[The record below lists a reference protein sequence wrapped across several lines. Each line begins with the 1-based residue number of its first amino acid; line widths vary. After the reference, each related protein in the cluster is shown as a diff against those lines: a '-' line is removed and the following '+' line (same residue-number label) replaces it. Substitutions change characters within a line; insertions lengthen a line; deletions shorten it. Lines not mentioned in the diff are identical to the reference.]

1 MTEVMKWAFVGDLQI
16 PYHDKRAVDLWLKV
30 MKAWKPDVI
39 DFVGD
44 IDDQLEYSSFSDGT
58 TDEAF
63 KKLKDMEKDFDK
75 EQAAYDR
82 LLLKLASAPDEKAKE
97 LVREVLPP
105 EPVKPDMSPLG
116 IIKDNAFAA
125 KAFYGDVRKQHKN
138 AELHSSLGN
147 HDIRIFKYMDKKAP
161 EYAEQVTP
169 NLLWGLDDL
178 GISWRH
184 YDLPPLERYAGI
196 HVHHGATTTTTGLAV
211 KNDIELYNISLV
223 RGHDHRGGVV
233 YKSYPMTGGSLA
245 GMGTGHLCDP
255 SAYGLKYTIN
265 PSWEKGFGVAYVVG
279 GKAHLNFI
287 PMRDYTVVLD
297 GRVFKG

>member
-1 MTEVMKWAFVGDLQI
+1 MTNVLKWAFVGDLQI
-16 PYHDKRAVDLWLKV
+16 PYEDARAVALWKKV
-30 MKAWKPDVI
+30 MKAWKPDII

-63 KKLKDMEKDFDK
+63 KVLKDQEREYDK
-75 EQAAYDR
+75 QLAAFDR
-82 LLLKLASAPDEKAKE
+82 LLLKRSTAKNPEEIE
-97 LVREVLPP
+97 LPI
-105 EPVKPDMSPLG
+105 EPAKPDLSPLR
-116 IIKDNAFAA
+116 IIKENSDGA
-125 KAFYGDVRKQHKN
+125 KRFYAEVRADHKN
-138 AELHSSLGN
+138 AEMHSSLGN
-147 HDIRIFKYMDKKAP
+147 HDIRVFKYLDKKAP
-161 EYAEQVTP
+161 DYVDEVTP

-178 GISWRH
+178 GITWTH
-184 YDLPPLERYAGI
+184 YDQPPLLRHAGI

-255 SAYGLKYTIN
+255 TAYGLKYTIN
-265 PSWEKGFGVAYVVG
+265 PSWEKGFGIAYIVD

-287 PMRDYTVVLD
+287 PIRDYTCVID
-297 GRVFKG
+297 GKVFVG

>member
-1 MTEVMKWAFVGDLQI
+1 MSDVMKWAFVGDLQI
-16 PYHDKRAVDLWLKV
+16 PYHDKRAVDLWMKV
-30 MKAWKPDVI
+30 MKAWKPDAI

-63 KKLKDMEKDFDK
+63 NELKAKEKEF
-75 EQAAYDR
+75 ERELAAYDR
-82 LLLKLASAPDEKAKE
+82 ALLKRLSSKDPESIELPVEPTKPDLSPLPIIKKNADAAKE
-97 LVREVLPP
+97 
-105 EPVKPDMSPLG
+105 
-116 IIKDNAFAA
+116 FYAA
-125 KAFYGDVRKQHKN
+125 VAKQHPK
-138 AELHSSLGN
+138 ADKHSSLGN
-147 HDIRIFKYMDKKAP
+147 HDIRIFKYLDKKAP
-161 EYAEQVTP
+161 DYVEQVTP
-169 NLLWGLDDL
+169 NVLWGLDDL

-184 YDLPPLERYAGI
+184 YDLPPFERFAGI

-211 KNDIELYNISLV
+211 KNDIETYNISLV

-255 SAYGLKYTIN
+255 KGYGLQYTVN
-265 PSWEKGFGVAYVVG
+265 PSWEQGFGVAYVVD

-297 GRVFKG
+297 GKVFKG

>member
-1 MTEVMKWAFVGDLQI
+1 MSDVLKWAFVGDLQI
-16 PYHDKRAVDLWLKV
+16 PYEDKRAVALWLKV
-30 MKAWKPDVI
+30 MKAWKPDII

-63 KKLKDMEKDFDK
+63 NDLKAKEKEYDK
-75 EQAAYDR
+75 ELAAYDR
-82 LLLKLASAPDEKAKE
+82 ALLKRLSSADPESID
-97 LVREVLPP
+97 LPV
-105 EPVKPDMSPLG
+105 EPVKPDLSPLG
-116 IIKDNAFAA
+116 IIKKNADAA
-125 KAFYGDVRKQHKN
+125 KQFYTTVAKQHPK
-138 AELHSSLGN
+138 AEKHSSLGN

-161 EYAEQVTP
+161 DYAEQVTP

-178 GISWRH
+178 GITWNH
-184 YDLPPLERYAGI
+184 YDLPPLERHAGI

-233 YKSYPMTGGSLA
+233 YKSYPMTRNALV

-265 PSWEKGFGVAYVVG
+265 PSWEQGFGVAYVVDG
-279 GKAHLNFI
+279 RAHLNFI
-287 PMRDYTVVLD
+287 PMRHYTVVLD
-297 GRVFKG
+297 GKVFKG